1 MEYTSVSSK
10 LSREERTLL
19 KAFCEKKGTTPAAL
33 IRDLILRELEVP
45 IPHTVAG
52 KNRVVYDKKRDVFNW
67 LIELDSGDESEVL
80 RDVSPEFLEDL
91 LLILRGGLEER
102 SAFIGRK
109 KKDSVPV
116 PGNLFGRGLE

>member
-1 MEYTSVSSK
+1 M
-10 LSREERTLL
+10 L

-67 LIELDSGDESEVL
+67 FIELDSGDESEVL
-80 RDVSPEFLEDL
+80 RDVSPEFLEDISD
-91 LLILRGGLEER
+91 ILTGCLEER
-102 SAFIGRK
+102 SVFIGRK

-116 PGNLFGRGLE
+116 PSNLLRDKSR